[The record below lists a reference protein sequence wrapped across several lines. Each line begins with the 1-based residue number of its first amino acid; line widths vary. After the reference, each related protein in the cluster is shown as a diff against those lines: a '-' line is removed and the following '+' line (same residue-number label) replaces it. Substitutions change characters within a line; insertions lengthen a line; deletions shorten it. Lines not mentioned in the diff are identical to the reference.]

1 MRKKHLDRL
10 AGMGIA
16 RADTDCRPARY
27 QRHDGYLEWQ
37 EASRIATDISVDTIL
52 DRVEALERQCT
63 EYEAE
68 FGTNDLPTVAVFNAE
83 DHETIHDRMTAVSD
97 WQSVIR
103 DLRLYE
109 LAHQLAQNA
118 GHLIPA

>member
-1 MRKKHLDRL
+1 
-10 AGMGIA
+10 MGIA

-37 EASRIATDISVDTIL
+37 EASRIGTDLSVDTIL
-52 DRVEALERQCT
+52 DRVEALERQRT

-68 FGTNDLPTVAVFNAE
+68 FGTTDPATVAVFNPE
-83 DHETIHDRMTAVSD
+83 DHETIHDHMTAVSD

-103 DLRLYE
+103 DIRLYE
-109 LAHQLAQNA
+109 LARQLAQND
-118 GHLIPA
+118 GHQIPA